1 MKNLFDSL
9 VERFG
14 GLAQGKSREVR
25 IEARHVVATVRNLK
39 NITEVQ
45 PKGRSHGRAKI
56 YIT

>member
-14 GLAQGKSREVR
+14 GLAQGKSSEVR

-45 PKGRSHGRAKI
+45 LKGRSHGRAKI
-56 YIT
+56 